1 MAQFSLKFVTFADR
15 FASPSWLFGHERGRF
30 GWHVYCS
37 EALSIVR
44 SISTRPVAE
53 DDSGRAPERRHHH
66 RALVGAS
73 AWLVVDDQRF
83 DAECVNVSMGG
94 AAVFTAAAPS
104 IGAHVR
110 FELSLGMDRG
120 SIAIE
125 AEVVRGAPGEVGL
138 RFLELDRAS
147 LEALLALV

>member
-1 MAQFSLKFVTFADR
+1 
-15 FASPSWLFGHERGRF
+15 
-30 GWHVYCS
+30 
-37 EALSIVR
+37 LSIVS

-53 DDSGRAPERRHHH
+53 DLSGRAPERRHHH

-73 AWLVVDDQRF
+73 AWLVVDEQRY

-94 AAVFTAAAPS
+94 AAVLTAAAPAMGS
-104 IGAHVR
+104 HVR
-110 FELSLGMDRG
+110 FELSLGLDRG
-120 SIAIE
+120 SVAID
-125 AEVVRGAPGEVGL
+125 AEVVRAAEGEVGL